1 MRWGRRSQSRF
12 RDVRATTNLMS
23 RISRVVVPGVP
34 HHATQRGNGRQVTFV
49 SDEDR
54 LVYLDLLAKHR
65 RAFGLEVWAWCQ
77 MSNHIHLLAVPARE
91 DSLARTLGRTHAE
104 YAQYWNARRRSCGH
118 VWQARFYSC
127 PVDADAAWVV
137 ARYIET
143 NPVRVGMTE
152 AAEQW
157 RWSSARAHVMGRDEF
172 ALMEWSAWAGEYD
185 GWRWQ
190 EVLRSGVL
198 DEAWQRRLEEA
209 TIRGRP
215 MGSEPFVEALER
227 QLGCR
232 LRPQRAGR
240 PAKRG
245 EAKDREQRQTV
256 MEIVN

>member
-157 RWSSARAHVMGRDEF
+157 RWSSAR
-172 ALMEWSAWAGEYD
+172 D
-185 GWRWQ
+185 GPR
-190 EVLRSGVL
+190 
-198 DEAWQRRLEEA
+198 
-209 TIRGRP
+209 
-215 MGSEPFVEALER
+215 
-227 QLGCR
+227 
-232 LRPQRAGR
+232 
-240 PAKRG
+240 
-245 EAKDREQRQTV
+245 
-256 MEIVN
+256 